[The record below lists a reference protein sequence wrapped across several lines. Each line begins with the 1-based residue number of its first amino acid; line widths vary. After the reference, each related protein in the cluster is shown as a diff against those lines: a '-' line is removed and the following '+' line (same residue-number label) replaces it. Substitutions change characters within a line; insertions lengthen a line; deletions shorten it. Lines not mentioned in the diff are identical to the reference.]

1 MSKRITRKTKREVVK
16 HYNTGESTVRKTAE
30 KFDISKSSV
39 HNILTKDMRN
49 TKSLEILEK
58 NRDESHIRGGE
69 ATRQK
74 YLKGRS

>member
-1 MSKRITRKTKREVVK
+1 MSKRIARKIKREVVK

-30 KFDISKSSV
+30 KFDISHSSV
-39 HNILTKDMRN
+39 HKILTKDMRN

-58 NRDESHIRGGE
+58 NLEERHIRGGE

-74 YLKGRS
+74 YLKRQS